1 MQNNILNNDFK
12 KWVSQISK
20 KYKQAQIKAAISINS
35 EMLKFYLNL
44 EKKQPGNPGRKL
56 YIFPPALPR
65 KP

>member
-12 KWVSQISK
+12 KWVIQISK

-44 EKKQPGNPGRKL
+44 EKK
-56 YIFPPALPR
+56 
-65 KP
+65 